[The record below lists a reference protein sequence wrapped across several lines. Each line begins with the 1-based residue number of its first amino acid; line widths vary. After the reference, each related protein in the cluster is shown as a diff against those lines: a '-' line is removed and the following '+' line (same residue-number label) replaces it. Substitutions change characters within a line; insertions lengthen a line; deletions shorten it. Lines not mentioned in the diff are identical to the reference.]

1 MNNIPNGLL
10 LIVVVVLSGL
20 VAGAWLGVIGGIAWR
35 VARWLV

>member
-1 MNNIPNGLL
+1 MKDIPNGLL
-10 LIVVVVLSGL
+10 LIVVVALSGI

>member
-1 MNNIPNGLL
+1 MKDISNGLL
-10 LIVVVVLSGL
+10 LIVVVALSGL